1 MDMRLR
7 METPPQ
13 VPAGRSS
20 KGTAGLI
27 FALIIVLV
35 AAVMSSAARWFIAI
49 SIPIGLIAALVLRLW
64 NKYRPVKPED
74 VDKRPLKL
82 D

>member
-1 MDMRLR
+1 MRLR

-13 VPAGRSS
+13 VSGTRTP
-20 KGTAGLI
+20 KGSAGLI
-27 FALIIVLV
+27 VAVIIVVV
-35 AAVMSSAARWFIAI
+35 AAVMSSAARWFLLI
-49 SIPIGLIAALVLRLW
+49 SIPIGVLAAIILRLW

-74 VDKRPLKL
+74 VDNRPLKL